1 MLIHLKISLKESIQ
15 IIQEEAGERKH
26 KNLMTRKQENDL
38 IQTGQ

>member
-26 KNLMTRKQENDL
+26 KNLMKRKQENDL